1 MQRDM
6 LCKVIT
12 ANSSTNSHYVNQD
25 VAKISSSLFLTI
37 ILIKNIHLSV
47 AGQTI
52 EVVESNTAALIG
64 SVCVDVKGEISH
76 ATLNMMIKIKRLQ
89 LSHIVCINM
98 ILQNKVQRS
107 VANNSS
113 IGEGPRISITI
124 TVQGKVH
131 SNSLSLIHIW
141 RCRRRLRCRSRW
153 SPDH

>member
-1 MQRDM
+1 MFRTG
-6 LCKVIT
+6 L
-12 ANSSTNSHYVNQD
+12 
-25 VAKISSSLFLTI
+25 
-37 ILIKNIHLSV
+37 HLEFQVDTYYGLNPTPQSP
-47 AGQTI
+47 
-52 EVVESNTAALIG
+52 IG

-107 VANNSS
+107 VANNFS

-131 SNSLSLIHIW
+131 KSLTNNFSNSKAPRISH
-141 RCRRRLRCRSRW
+141 
-153 SPDH
+153 